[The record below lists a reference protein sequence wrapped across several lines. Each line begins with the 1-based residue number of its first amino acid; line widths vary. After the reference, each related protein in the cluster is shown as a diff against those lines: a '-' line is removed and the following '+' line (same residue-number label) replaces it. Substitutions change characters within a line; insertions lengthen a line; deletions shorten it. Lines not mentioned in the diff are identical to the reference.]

1 MQRCLQLAALGLGT
15 VQPNPMVG
23 AVIVHHDKVIGEGW
37 HRKYGEPHAEV
48 NAINSVKNRE
58 LLKDS
63 TIYVSLEPCSHFG
76 KTPPCADLI
85 IQNQIPKVVIAA
97 SDPNKKVNGK
107 GIQKLKEANIE
118 VVKDVLLEQSIL
130 LNKRFFTYQILHRPY
145 IILKWAQTIDGYMDV
160 ERGSDTTPESYWITN
175 RSLRVLAHKM
185 RDEEQAILV
194 GYNTFIN
201 DKPQLT
207 NRLFGSHQPLRCVA
221 TSTPE
226 SMPEETQNLDFL
238 FLNEEPNQIINALYD
253 RKIQSVIIEGGRK
266 TLEHF
271 IAADL
276 WDEAVVFEGNQS
288 WKKGLKAP
296 ILNLEP
302 SDIKEFIDNKVR
314 YYHNPSSQIF
324 NAYTQYF
331 K

>member
-1 MQRCLQLAALGLGT
+1 MQRCLQLAALGLGN

-23 AVIVHHDKVIGEGW
+23 AVVVHKGKVIGEGW

-58 LLKDS
+58 LLKES

-85 IQNQIPKVVIAA
+85 IQNQIPRVVIAA
-97 SDPNKKVNGK
+97 SDPNKKVSGK
-107 GIQKLKEANIE
+107 GIQKLKDAKIE
-118 VVKDVLLEQSIL
+118 VVKDLLLEQSIL

-145 IILKWAQTIDGYMDV
+145 IILKWAQTADGFMDV
-160 ERGSDTTPESYWITN
+160 ERSSETTPESYWITN
-175 RSLRVLAHKM
+175 PALRVLAHKM
-185 RDEEQAILV
+185 RNEEQAIFV

-207 NRLFGSHQPLRCVA
+207 NRLFGSHQPARFVA
-221 TSTPE
+221 CASPE
-226 SMPEETQNLDFL
+226 TLSAELQNPDFL
-238 FLNEEPNQIINALYD
+238 FLNEEPAQLLSELYD

-266 TLEHF
+266 TLERF
-271 IAADL
+271 IAAGL

-288 WKKGLKAP
+288 WGKGLKAP
-296 ILNLEP
+296 VLDLEP
-302 SDIKEFIDNKVR
+302 SEVKDFIDNKVR

-324 NAYTQYF
+324 NAYRQYF